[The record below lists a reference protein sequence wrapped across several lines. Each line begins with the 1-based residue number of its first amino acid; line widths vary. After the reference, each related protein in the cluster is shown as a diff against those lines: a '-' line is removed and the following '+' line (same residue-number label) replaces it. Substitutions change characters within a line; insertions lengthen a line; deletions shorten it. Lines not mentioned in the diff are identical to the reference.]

1 MDSILWR
8 QIIRKKILPSMLL
21 YKGNMTK
28 LWHYVEQLK
37 LVKNNYLQKNI
48 EKS

>member
-8 QIIRKKILPSMLL
+8 QIIRKKILLSMLL

-28 LWHYVEQLK
+28 LWHYVEQL
-37 LVKNNYLQKNI
+37 NQKFHK
-48 EKS
+48 EMV